1 MDKIIWL
8 MELKEDEVENY
19 INIHK
24 KENVWPEI
32 LEVNKKAGVIK
43 EEIAIFKNLVFI
55 YLEVKDKEKMRE
67 VFESDEGLKRWNAIT
82 LAMTKSTRTLSET
95 MKELPL
101 IFDYENGKLNH

>member
-1 MDKIIWL
+1 MERIIWL
-8 MELKEDEVENY
+8 MELKEDEIENY
-19 INIHK
+19 IKIHK

-32 LEVNKKAGVIK
+32 IQVNKKAGVIK

-55 YLEVKDKEKMRE
+55 YLEVEDKKKMLE

-82 LAMTKSTRTLSET
+82 LAMTKSVPELNES

-101 IFDYENGKLNH
+101 IFSYENGKLMH

>member
-1 MDKIIWL
+1 MEKVIWL

-19 INIHK
+19 INVHK

-32 LEVNKKAGVIK
+32 IEVNKKAGVIK

-55 YLEVKDKEKMRE
+55 YLEVRNRKKMME
-67 VFESDEGLKRWNAIT
+67 VFENDEGLKRWNSIT
-82 LAMTKSTRTLSET
+82 LAMTKSVPELSET

-101 IFDYENGKLNH
+101 IFSYENGRLNH